1 MNHPA
6 AVAGASALGVIAIG
20 EAAFG
25 GAKLATF
32 SSPCPAA
39 DQAPKIIYK
48 TLTAK
53 PSPTPAP
60 APAPV
65 TSAAPSP
72 SHDTE
77 NADLSRREIEA

>member
-1 MNHPA
+1 MNQPA
-6 AVAGASALGVIAIG
+6 AVVGASALGVIAIG

-32 SSPCPAA
+32 KSPRLAA
-39 DQAPKIIYK
+39 VQAPKIIHK

-53 PSPTPAP
+53 PSPTS
-60 APAPV
+60 APV

-72 SHDTE
+72 SHGTE
-77 NADLSRREIEA
+77 NAGLSRREIEA